1 MGRVFVKAEAMH
13 APQSLM
19 FDRAGVPLIAP
30 KPSVPLKDAKNIG
43 GTIGRSL
50 LTPIGAGLALTEQH
64 RDFNSF
70 LNSLLRQG
78 TDFGRLGQSLGQ
90 NVGSKFARKPTP
102 EQLEQQRQARLMQ
115 QAKDRLDRNRFYE
128 QMQQAG
134 QQQGQTMNMQRNA
147 VEASLPSPLEGKPVG
162 DATLSPDSF
171 KRPPT
176 GGTMAQNIP
185 PPHGGVLNE
194 TREDNALEANINGMK
209 ISNEIKD
216 ASPDLQDKKDEEKS
230 PFPLGG
236 AEVFR

>member
-1 MGRVFVKAEAMH
+1 MH
-13 APQSLM
+13 APQSLD
-19 FDRAGVPLIAP
+19 FNRAGVPLIAP
-30 KPSVPLKDAKNIG
+30 KPSAPLKNTKNIG

-50 LTPIGAGLALTEQH
+50 LTPLGGALAFTEQH

-70 LNSLLRQG
+70 LNSLIRQG

-90 NVGSKFARKPTP
+90 NVGSMFARKPTP
-102 EQLEQQRQARLMQ
+102 EQLEDQREARLMQ

-185 PPHGGVLNE
+185 APQGGVLNE
-194 TREDNALEANINGMK
+194 TNEDNKLEGNVNGMK
-209 ISNEIKD
+209 IANEIKD
-216 ASPDLQDKKDEEKS
+216 ASPDLRDEKDEEKG
-230 PFPLGG
+230 PFSSGG
-236 AEVFR
+236 PQIFR